1 MVKAVIRNK
10 KKKKNMEKVKRELEE
25 IKATLKETLMN
36 LTSEIN
42 ELKEEIKTK
51 NITLEEIIK
60 TKDNRINELERRV
73 EDLEQYTRVED
84 VMITGLATKHRSYA
98 RVVAQE
104 GGTGG
109 GKVSGSVGGQLD
121 PPEELQTLERQVVEF
136 FESRGM
142 SIRSDSIA
150 ACHVIS
156 RKVISKKLPKP
167 ATPVIVMRFANRKYK
182 MELMKQGYLLKGTG
196 VYINDHLTK
205 KNADIAWQAR
215 MLKKA
220 KKIQATWIRNCKIM
234 IKLNGTPEESKVME
248 IKDIKELDKY
258 RE

>member
-1 MVKAVIRNK
+1 
-10 KKKKNMEKVKRELEE
+10 MEKVKRELEE
-25 IKATLKETLMN
+25 IRATLKETLMN

-42 ELKEEIKTK
+42 ELEEIKAK
-51 NITLEEIIK
+51 NNTLEEMIK
-60 TKDNRINELERRV
+60 AKDNRINELERRV

-84 VMITGLATKHRSYA
+84 VIITGLATKHRSYA

-121 PPEELQTLERQVVEF
+121 PPEEQQTLERQVVEF

-196 VYINDHLTK
+196 VY
-205 KNADIAWQAR
+205 
-215 MLKKA
+215 
-220 KKIQATWIRNCKIM
+220 
-234 IKLNGTPEESKVME
+234 S
-248 IKDIKELDKY
+248 Y
-258 RE
+258 